1 MVQPPSS
8 REPLA
13 SFLEPVLD
21 ATIISPE
28 PNAPPNGLAAFD
40 VQPPLGQ
47 ILLQRGLINDNDLA
61 KAMSFQASFG
71 GLLGAILI
79 RIGAVSEDAV
89 LDALSLQLGLEVM
102 SNQRMPQDPTIYAQ
116 TIKTSGI
123 DSEWW
128 IDQATLAWTDDAG
141 LVHCISRDPVKP
153 SLQEVLLAAFPDKDI
168 HWWLIR
174 NRELDLM
181 IDLVRRA
188 LLSDGRDI
196 EGDVALLRELAEEAP
211 VVELVSN
218 VMAQAVNEAASDIHV
233 EPLEHEFE
241 IRYRIDGVLQSR
253 VTLPRSRFD
262 AVASRIKLISG
273 LDIAERRL
281 PQDGRISI
289 RMSGKDLDIRV
300 SCLPGVWGES
310 IVMRLLLKE
319 HKEFSLSKIGMAKDH
334 LETFGKL
341 AREPHGIILVTGPT
355 GSGKSTTLKATLEFI
370 KDGKRKI
377 ITVEDPVEYNIPGVT
392 QVQTKADIGYTFA
405 RALRSILRQDPDV
418 IMIGEIRDLETAQIA
433 VQASLTGHM
442 VFSTLHTNDS
452 LSAFTRL
459 IDMGLEPF
467 LVASSVR
474 EVMAQRLVRRLCPH
488 CRSPQQPPLA
498 IREKCEKL
506 RERFPDVLTGEPR
519 WFEARGCARC
529 QNTGYRGRL
538 GIYEVTVLTDD
549 VAEMVLHQRP
559 LNELQAAVR
568 KQGFRDLMEDGLI
581 KVWQGDTSVEEVI
594 RVTGQAGVDGD

>member
-1 MVQPPSS
+1 MTVN
-8 REPLA
+8 A
-13 SFLEPVLD
+13 VI
-21 ATIISPE
+21 APE
-28 PNAPPNGLAAFD
+28 T
-40 VQPPLGQ
+40 VEIQPPLGQ
-47 ILLQRGLINDNDLA
+47 LLLARSAISDNDLA

-89 LDALSLQLGLEVM
+89 LEALSFQLGIDVL
-102 SNQRMPQDPTIYAQ
+102 NADHMPQDPAIYVAAL
-116 TIKTSGI
+116 KASGI
-123 DSEWW
+123 ETDWW
-128 IDQATLAWTDDAG
+128 IDQAALAWTDNTG
-141 LVHCISRDPVKP
+141 TVNCLSRDPLNP
-153 SLQEVLLAAFPDKDI
+153 SLQEALIAAFPGKTL
-168 HWWLIR
+168 HWFLIR
-174 NRELDLM
+174 SRELEFM

-188 LLSDGRDI
+188 ISSEGRDF

-218 VMAQAVNEAASDIHV
+218 SMAQAVNEAASDIHV
-233 EPLEHEFE
+233 EPREHEFD
-241 IRYRIDGVLQSR
+241 IRYRIDGVLQNR
-253 VTLPRSRFD
+253 LTLPRSRFD

-281 PQDGRISI
+281 PQDGRIGMRI
-289 RMSGKDLDIRV
+289 SGKELDIRV

-319 HKEFSLSKIGMAKDH
+319 QKNFSLAKIGMAQDH
-334 LETFGKL
+334 LDVFAKL
-341 AREPHGIILVTGPT
+341 AQEPHGIILVTGPT
-355 GSGKSTTLKATLEFI
+355 GSGKSTTLKATLEHI

-392 QVQTKADIGYTFA
+392 QVQVKSEIGYTFG

-488 CRSPQQPPLA
+488 CRAAHAPSHAILEKSESLHRKFPTLLAGNPQ
-498 IREKCEKL
+498 
-506 RERFPDVLTGEPR
+506 
-519 WFEARGCARC
+519 WFEAKGCPKC

-538 GIYEVTVLTDD
+538 GIYEVAVLDD
-549 VAEMVLHQRP
+549 EMGEMIMHQKP
-559 LNELQAAVR
+559 HHEMLQAAR
-568 KQGFRDLMEDGLI
+568 RAGFRDLLEDGLV
-581 KVWQGDTSVEEVI
+581 KAWQGETSVEEVL
-594 RVTGQAGVDGD
+594 RVAGQAGMDDN

>member
-1 MVQPPSS
+1 MTVNTAIAPS
-8 REPLA
+8 
-13 SFLEPVLD
+13 
-21 ATIISPE
+21 T
-28 PNAPPNGLAAFD
+28 FD

-47 ILLQRGLINDNDLA
+47 ILLKRGVIGEADVG
-61 KAMSFQASFG
+61 KALTFQANFG

-79 RIGAVSEDAV
+79 RIGAVSEDSV
-89 LDALSLQLGLEVM
+89 LDALSTQLGLEIM
-102 SNQRMPQDPTIYAQ
+102 PNERMPQDPALYVATMKA
-116 TIKTSGI
+116 SGI

-128 IDQATLAWTDDAG
+128 VDQAALAWNGEQDI
-141 LVHCISRDPVKP
+141 VHCIARDPLRP
-153 SLQEVLLAAFPDKDI
+153 SLQEALIAAFPGKKLQ
-168 HWWLIR
+168 WWLVR
-174 NRELDLM
+174 NRDLDFM
-181 IDLVRRA
+181 IDLVRRELA
-188 LLSDGRDI
+188 SAGKDY
-196 EGDVALLRELAEEAP
+196 EGDVAMLRELAEEAP

-218 VMAQAVNEAASDIHV
+218 AMAQAVNENASDIHV
-233 EPLEHEFE
+233 EPREHEFD
-241 IRYRIDGVLQSR
+241 IRYRIDGVLQNR
-253 VTLPRSRFD
+253 LTLPRSRFD

-281 PQDGRISI
+281 PQDGRIGMRI
-289 RMSGKDLDIRV
+289 SGKELDIRV

-310 IVMRLLLKE
+310 IVMRLLMKE
-319 HKEFSLSKIGMAKDH
+319 HKEFSLAKIGMARDH
-334 LETFGKL
+334 LEVFAKL
-341 AREPHGIILVTGPT
+341 AQEPYGIILVTGPT
-355 GSGKSTTLKATLEFI
+355 GSGKSTTLKATLEHI

-488 CRSPQQPPLA
+488 CRKPHQPALA
-498 IREKCEKL
+498 V
-506 RERFPDVLTGEPR
+506 RERCEGLRAQFPELFDTEPQ
-519 WFEARGCARC
+519 WFEAHGCPKC
-529 QNTGYRGRL
+529 QHTGYRGRF
-538 GIYEVTVLTDD
+538 GIYEVAVLNDE
-549 VAEMVLHQRP
+549 VADMVLHQRS
-559 LNELQAAVR
+559 LHELQQAVR
-568 KQGFRDLMEDGLI
+568 KFGFRDLLEDGLL
-581 KVWQGDTSVEEVI
+581 KVWQGETSVEEVI
-594 RVTGQAGVDGD
+594 RVAGQTGIEND

>member
-1 MVQPPSS
+1 MNVNAAIALVPS
-8 REPLA
+8 E
-13 SFLEPVLD
+13 
-21 ATIISPE
+21 I
-28 PNAPPNGLAAFD
+28 
-40 VQPPLGQ
+40 QPPLGQ
-47 ILLQRGLINDNDLA
+47 LLLERGVISENDVA
-61 KAMSFQASFG
+61 KALSFQASFG

-79 RIGAVSEDAV
+79 RIGAVAEDAV
-89 LDALSLQLGLEVM
+89 LDALSQQLDFGIM
-102 SNQRMPQDPTIYAQ
+102 SNDRMPQDPAVYAA

-123 DSEWW
+123 DSDWW
-128 IDQATLAWTDDAG
+128 VDQAALAWTDDKG
-141 LVHCISRDPVKP
+141 LVHCISRDPLRP
-153 SLQEVLLAAFPDKDI
+153 SLQEALIAVFAGKELK
-168 HWWLIR
+168 WWLIR
-174 NRELDLM
+174 NRDLDFM
-181 IDLVRRA
+181 IDLVRRE
-188 LLSDGRDI
+188 LTSDGRDI

-218 VMAQAVNEAASDIHV
+218 AMAQAVAEAASDIHV
-233 EPLEHEFE
+233 EPREHEFD
-241 IRYRIDGVLQSR
+241 IRYRIDGVLQNR
-253 VTLPRSRFD
+253 LTLPRSRFD

-281 PQDGRISI
+281 PQDGRIGMRI
-289 RMSGKDLDIRV
+289 SGKELDIRV

-310 IVMRLLLKE
+310 IVMRLLMKE
-319 HKEFSLSKIGMAKDH
+319 HKQFSLAKIGMAQDH
-334 LETFGKL
+334 LDVFAKL
-341 AREPHGIILVTGPT
+341 AQEPYGIILVTGPT
-355 GSGKSTTLKATLEFI
+355 GSGKSTTLKATLEHI

-488 CRSPQQPPLA
+488 CRVPHQPPLA
-498 IREKCEKL
+498 IREKCEGL
-506 RERFPDVLTGEPR
+506 RAQFPGLFAGAPQF
-519 WFEARGCARC
+519 FEARGCARC
-529 QNTGYRGRL
+529 QHTGYRGRL
-538 GIYEVTVLTDD
+538 GIYEVAVLNDEI
-549 VAEMVLHQRP
+549 AEMVLHQRP
-559 LNELQAAVR
+559 MHELQVAVR
-568 KQGFRDLMEDGLI
+568 KSGFRDLLEDGLL
-581 KVWQGDTSVEEVI
+581 KVWQGETSVEEVI
-594 RVTGQAGVDGD
+594 RVAGQTGIEGD

>member
-1 MVQPPSS
+1 M
-8 REPLA
+8 
-13 SFLEPVLD
+13 D
-21 ATIISPE
+21 APIIAA
-28 PNAPPNGLAAFD
+28 APDAAVPFEM
-40 VQPPLGQ
+40 QPPLGQ
-47 ILLQRGLINDNDLA
+47 ILLQRKAINENDLA
-61 KAMSFQASFG
+61 KALSFQASYG

-89 LDALSLQLGLEVM
+89 LDALSMQLGLPVIA
-102 SNQRMPQDPTIYAQ
+102 NDRLPQDPVTYVE

-128 IDQATLAWTDDAG
+128 IDQAVLAWIDDRNVA
-141 LVHCISRDPVKP
+141 HCISRDPLEP
-153 SLQEVLLAAFPDKDI
+153 SLQEVLIAAFPEREI
-168 HWWLIR
+168 RWWLIR
-174 NRELDLM
+174 NRELDFM

-188 LLSDGRDI
+188 LMSDGRDI

-218 VMAQAVNEAASDIHV
+218 VMSQAVNEAASDIHV
-233 EPLEHEFE
+233 EPLEHDFE

-281 PQDGRISI
+281 PQDGRISLRI
-289 RMSGKDLDIRV
+289 SGKDLDIRV

-319 HKEFSLSKIGMAKDH
+319 HKEFSLAKIGMAKDH
-334 LETFGKL
+334 LHTFGKL

-355 GSGKSTTLKATLEFI
+355 GSGKSTTLKATLEHI

-377 ITVEDPVEYNIPGVT
+377 ITVEDPVEYNIAGVT

-488 CRSPQQPPLA
+488 CRTPAQPPLA
-498 IREKCEKL
+498 IREKCEHL
-506 RERFPDVLTGEPR
+506 RKRFPDVLTGNPQ
-519 WFEARGCARC
+519 WFEARGCTHC

-538 GIYEVTVLTDD
+538 GIYEVTVLNDE
-549 VAEMVLHQRP
+549 VAEMVLQQRP
-559 LNELQAAVR
+559 LQELQTAVR
-568 KQGFRDLMEDGLI
+568 KHGFRDLMEDGLI

-594 RVTGQAGVDGD
+594 RVTGHGGVDAD

>member
-1 MVQPPSS
+1 MNLNMPVAPT
-8 REPLA
+8 PL
-13 SFLEPVLD
+13 E
-21 ATIISPE
+21 I
-28 PNAPPNGLAAFD
+28 
-40 VQPPLGQ
+40 QPPLGQ
-47 ILLQRGLINDNDLA
+47 LLLQRGAINESDLA
-61 KAMSFQASFG
+61 KALTFQSGYG
-71 GLLGAILI
+71 GLLGAILV

-89 LDALSLQLGLEVM
+89 LDALSLQLGMGVM
-102 SNQRMPQDPTIYAQ
+102 SNERMPQDPAVYAE
-116 TIKTSGI
+116 TIKASGL

-128 IDQATLAWTDDAG
+128 IDQAALVWAG
-141 LVHCISRDPVKP
+141 EGNIVHCISRDPLKP
-153 SLQEVLLAAFPDKDI
+153 SLQEVLIGAFPEKDI
-168 HWWLIR
+168 QWWLVR
-174 NRELDLM
+174 NRELDFM
-181 IDLVRRA
+181 IDLVRRE

-196 EGDVALLRELAEEAP
+196 DGDVALLRELAEEAP

-218 VMAQAVNEAASDIHV
+218 VMSQAVNEAASDIHV
-233 EPLEHEFE
+233 EPREHEFD

-300 SCLPGVWGES
+300 SCLPGVFGES

-319 HKEFSLSKIGMAKDH
+319 HKEFSLTKIGMAKDH
-334 LETFGKL
+334 FDVFSKL
-341 AREPHGIILVTGPT
+341 ANEPHGIILVTGPT
-355 GSGKSTTLKATLEFI
+355 GSGKSTTLKATLEHI

-392 QVQTKADIGYTFA
+392 QVQTKSEIGYTFA

-459 IDMGLEPF
+459 TDMGLEPF

-488 CRSPQQPPLA
+488 CRRPQQPPIA

-506 RERFPDVLTGEPR
+506 REQFPGVLAGDPQ
-519 WFEARGCARC
+519 WYEARGCVKC

-538 GIYEVTVLTDD
+538 GIYEVAVLDD
-549 VAEMVLHQRP
+549 EIAEMIVHQRH
-559 LNELQAAVR
+559 LHEMQEAVR
-568 KQGFRDLMEDGLI
+568 KKGFRDLMEDGLI

-594 RVTGQAGVDGD
+594 RVTGQAGIDND